1 MEQVSNRSPLKVAV
15 AGGSGQ
21 VAREIIDALLAAK
34 KHEIVI
40 LSRSDTP
47 VHSIASE
54 IRWQKVDYEDKKS
67 LVETL
72 RGTHTLLSFVQI
84 LSDPDQMSQKN
95 LIDAAIT
102 AGVKRFAPSEYGSKD
117 IVNMSW
123 WCGKGVI
130 REYLEKVNGTEN
142 VLEYTLFQP
151 GLFLDYLAYP
161 FKTSKYLDPLQTFL
175 DFANRRA
182 MVVDD
187 HEYAAITFTTVSDL
201 AAVVARAIDYDG
213 KWPVTGGIR
222 GNRVTF
228 SQIIDIGRRIRGS
241 LDVTVL
247 KVEDLEFGDLKSPW
261 NLQAVHHAVPDDQ
274 AQALLKQVAIGFL
287 LSSSKGAWD
296 VSDDFNRIF
305 PDFEFTSLKDFLTGT
320 WEDKP

>member
-1 MEQVSNRSPLKVAV
+1 
-15 AGGSGQ
+15 
-21 VAREIIDALLAAK
+21 
-34 KHEIVI
+34 
-40 LSRSDTP
+40 
-47 VHSIASE
+47 
-54 IRWQKVDYEDKKS
+54 
-67 LVETL
+67 
-72 RGTHTLLSFVQI
+72 
-84 LSDPDQMSQKN
+84 
-95 LIDAAIT
+95 
-102 AGVKRFAPSEYGSKD
+102 
-117 IVNMSW
+117 
-123 WCGKGVI
+123 
-130 REYLEKVNGTEN
+130 
-142 VLEYTLFQP
+142 
-151 GLFLDYLAYP
+151 
-161 FKTSKYLDPLQTFL
+161 
-175 DFANRRA
+175 